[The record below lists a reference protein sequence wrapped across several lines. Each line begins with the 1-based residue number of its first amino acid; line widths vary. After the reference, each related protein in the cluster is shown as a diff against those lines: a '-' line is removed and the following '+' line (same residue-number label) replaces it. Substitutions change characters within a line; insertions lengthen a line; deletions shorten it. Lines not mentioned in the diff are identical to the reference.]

1 MLTSSWFGPPTS
13 GLAYAAYVSLIAIS
27 ILVST
32 LLGAYWIC
40 RDRRLSKVPGPQGN
54 PIVGIGLD
62 LPPNATQKFYD
73 WAKEYGEVYKI
84 RVGWWTW
91 VVLNSPEAIKEVFD
105 KQSVS
110 TSSKLPAPMS
120 ELVVGGMRMVTM
132 PYGPKWRRYRTLC
145 HRLLT
150 PKMTESFIP
159 TQMQEIGQ
167 LLYDLAF
174 NTHDDDK
181 FRDHIGRTLFSIMM
195 KTVYGR
201 RIDRKDDDDV
211 KYTEQSA
218 KFLGRLVRAGA
229 FLEDLFPPL
238 AKLPEWMQP
247 SRKRALHHAE
257 WILWVKMRMWNTLKE
272 QLAGDAPPPCYAAK
286 MIQTDY
292 EEHGLSDED
301 LAWIA
306 GGLVEAGSQT
316 STVTMNNLILFLA
329 GNPEVQKRASDEV
342 RKAVGDSRMPQMGDI
357 PNLPYTFACVKEIL
371 RLCPVPPWSLRHFT
385 DADVTYKDIVIP
397 KGTAIVCNTAALHY
411 DPVQFPDP
419 FCFKPER
426 YLGYQRS
433 VLEYAAMP
441 DPYDRDH
448 FTFGAG
454 RRMCPGAR
462 FAENN
467 LALLLANVLWAF
479 ELRPPLITVHG
490 KTEDAK
496 MDLSDGAF
504 EPYPLR
510 SAKPF
515 KARFVPRGE
524 KQMEVIRRYWEV
536 LNQK

>member
-1 MLTSSWFGPPTS
+1 
-13 GLAYAAYVSLIAIS
+13 
-27 ILVST
+27 
-32 LLGAYWIC
+32 
-40 RDRRLSKVPGPQGN
+40 
-54 PIVGIGLD
+54 
-62 LPPNATQKFYD
+62 
-73 WAKEYGEVYKI
+73 
-84 RVGWWTW
+84 
-91 VVLNSPEAIKEVFD
+91 
-105 KQSVS
+105 
-110 TSSKLPAPMS
+110 MS

-132 PYGPKWRRYRTLC
+132 PYSPKWRRYRTLC

-159 TQMQEIGQ
+159 TQMQETNQ
-167 LLYDLAF
+167 MLYDLAF
-174 NTHDDDK
+174 NTPDDGK

-229 FLEDLFPPL
+229 FLEDMFPPL
-238 AKLPEWMQP
+238 AQLPEWMQP
-247 SRKRALHHAE
+247 SRKQALRHAE

-272 QLAGDAPPPCYAAK
+272 QLAGDAAPPCYAAE

-292 EEHGLSDED
+292 KEHGLSDED

-329 GNPEVQKRASDEV
+329 ANPEVQKRSSDEV
-342 RKAVGDSRMPQMGDI
+342 QKAVGASRTPQMDDI
-357 PNLPYTFACVKEIL
+357 RNLPYTFACVKEIL

-397 KGTAIVCNTAALHY
+397 KGTAIVCNTMALHY
-411 DPVQFPDP
+411 DPVRFPDP

-433 VLEYAAMP
+433 ALEYAAMP

-479 ELRPPLITVHG
+479 EIRPPRVMVHG
-490 KTEDAK
+490 KMKDAK

-504 EPYPLR
+504 DPYPLR

-515 KARFVPRGE
+515 KARFVPKAE
-524 KQMEVIRRYWEV
+524 KQMDMIRRNLEV
-536 LNQK
+536 LNKK